1 MKGWSAMKNYSAQEK
16 AFRRN
21 RWFYAVPGVGRD
33 MAYSLY
39 SYFLLTYVL
48 YTRQLTSQQF
58 AAISIIMII
67 CRIWD
72 GINDP
77 IMGGIIENTRT
88 RFGKFKPWIL
98 IGAITNAITLIMIF
112 TNRVSGWKFVALFAV
127 LYLIWDVT
135 YTMNDIGYWSMLPSL
150 TSVASQ
156 RDSVTSL
163 ANLFAGMGTLLAN
176 GLVPI
181 LTVGALAIGG
191 NTITAYA
198 VVSVFIGIA
207 FVAGQS
213 VVCAGVR
220 EPNSATVPLEERTGF
235 VKMLKVILHNDQLLW
250 VTLIMLLVNLGGALL
265 TAFGT
270 NYIYLEFGYKGSN
283 VTIFAAFYAASSG
296 IISFIYPML
305 AKKFTRKSLTTIAT
319 VANAV
324 GYALFAVTGFFAPES
339 IKFWLFCVEALV
351 IGFGYA
357 LFYMVATISLT
368 NTIEYNEY
376 KTGNRDEAIIFSLRP
391 FMAKMSSSL
400 QQVIVMVVYLCIG
413 MTTLTNGISDLEQQA
428 NLKLIGEEVKN
439 AGVTQLLENAP
450 GYMSV
455 TLRLVMVILPVVFIT
470 TAYFVMKKKNRID
483 EVEYRRM
490 VDEIAE
496 RKNEPGGNK

>member
-1 MKGWSAMKNYSAQEK
+1 MQMKKTFTAQEK

-33 MAYSLY
+33 LAYSLY

-48 YTRQLTSQQF
+48 YTRQLTAQQF
-58 AAISIIMII
+58 ASISVIMIV

-72 GINDP
+72 GVNDP

-88 RFGKFKPWIL
+88 KFGKFKPWIL
-98 IGAITNAITLIMIF
+98 IGAVTNAVTLAVIF
-112 TNRVSGWKFVALFAV
+112 TNRVSGWKFVGLFGV
-127 LYLIWDVT
+127 LYLIWDIT

-176 GLVPI
+176 GLIPI

-198 VVSVFIGIA
+198 VVAVVISVT
-207 FVAGQS
+207 FVISQS
-213 VVCAGVR
+213 IVCAGVR
-220 EPNSATVPLEERTGF
+220 EPHAATTPLEERTGF
-235 VKMLKVILHNDQLLW
+235 IKMLKVIIHNDQLLW

-270 NYIYLEFGYKGSN
+270 NYMYLEFGYKGSN
-283 VTIFAAFYAASSG
+283 VTIFAAFYAAASG
-296 IISFIYPML
+296 IISFVYPFMT
-305 AKKFTRKSLTTIAT
+305 KKFSRKTLTTIS
-319 VANAV
+319 VLANAV
-324 GYALFAVTGFFAPES
+324 GYGLFALTGFFAPAGV
-339 IKFWLFCVEALV
+339 KFWLFCVEALI
-351 IGFGYA
+351 IGFGYS
-357 LFYMVATISLT
+357 LFYMVVTISLT

-400 QQVIVMVVYLCIG
+400 QQVIVMIVYLCIG
-413 MTTLTNGISDLEQQA
+413 MTTLTNSISDLEQKA
-428 NLKLIGEEVKN
+428 NLQQITEEVKN
-439 AGVTQLLENAP
+439 TGVTQLLETAP
-450 GYMSV
+450 DYMAI
-455 TLRLVMVILPVVFIT
+455 TLRMVMVVLPVIFIT
-470 TAYFVMKKKNRID
+470 TAYFIMRSKSKID
-483 EVEYRRM
+483 EDEYRRM
-490 VDEIAE
+490 VEEIAE
-496 RKNEPGGNK
+496 RNKKTEE

>member
-1 MKGWSAMKNYSAQEK
+1 MKKNYTIQEK

-21 RWFYAVPGVGRD
+21 RWFYSVPGVGRD
-33 MAYSLY
+33 LAYSLY

-48 YTRQLTSQQF
+48 YTRQLTAQQF
-58 AAISIIMII
+58 AAISIIMIV

-88 RFGKFKPWIL
+88 KFGKFKPWIF
-98 IGAITNAITLIMIF
+98 IGAITNAVTLIVIF
-112 TNRVSGWKFVALFAV
+112 TNKVTGWNFVALFAV

-135 YTMNDIGYWSMLPSL
+135 FTMNDIGYWSMLPSL

-163 ANLFAGMGTLLAN
+163 ANLFAGMGTVLAN
-176 GLVPI
+176 GLIPI
-181 LTVGALAIGG
+181 LTVGTLAIGG

-198 VVSVFIGIA
+198 AVAVFIAIA
-207 FVAGQS
+207 FVAGQI
-213 VVCAGVR
+213 VVCTSVR
-220 EPNSATVPLEERTGF
+220 EPNAATVPLEERTGF
-235 VKMLKVILHNDQLLW
+235 VKMLKVIVHNDQLLW

-270 NYIYLEFGYKGSN
+270 NYMYLEFGYKGSN
-283 VTIFAAFYAASSG
+283 VTIFAAFYAAASG
-296 IISFIYPML
+296 IISFVYPFL
-305 AKKFTRKSLTTIAT
+305 AKKFTRRSLTKIAT
-319 VANAV
+319 LSNVV
-324 GYALFAVTGFFAPES
+324 GYVLFALTGFFAPDG
-339 IKFWLFCVEALV
+339 IKFWLFCIEALI
-351 IGFGYA
+351 IGFGYS
-357 LFYMVATISLT
+357 LFYMVVTICLT

-400 QQVIVMVVYLCIG
+400 QQLIVMVVYLCIG
-413 MTTLTNGISDLEQQA
+413 MTTLTNGISDLEQKA

-439 AGVTQLLENAP
+439 ASVTQLLADAP
-450 GYMSV
+450 DYMAI
-455 TLRLVMVILPVVFIT
+455 TLRLAMVVLPILFIIS
-470 TAYFVMKKKNRID
+470 AYIIMNKKNNID
-483 EVEYRRM
+483 EEEYRRM
-490 VDEIAE
+490 VDEISA
-496 RKNEPGGNK
+496 RKNITGGNEK